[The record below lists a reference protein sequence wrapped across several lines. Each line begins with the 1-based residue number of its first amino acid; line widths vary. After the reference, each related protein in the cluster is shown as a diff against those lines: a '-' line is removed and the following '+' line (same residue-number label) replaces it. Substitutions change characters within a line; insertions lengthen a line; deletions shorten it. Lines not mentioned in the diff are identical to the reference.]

1 MGKQALNNGKKH
13 AIVTSIATKQVGA
26 ELKMAYGSSKRVSAE
41 FGISE
46 QTVKRVWKSYVDQ
59 KRMGV
64 LAPDLSVK
72 FNERGRKS
80 LLTDL
85 MREHVEEILQDYAN
99 IHRYASEEQITQ
111 NLRQM
116 GHETNNSSV
125 HRYLRQMGVI
135 TETLHLKPSL
145 DEKHKLHRLKYV
157 LDKVDKEKSNMWVPQ
172 LVLFEEVDL

>member
-85 MREHVEEILQDYAN
+85 MRERVWPEEWCYRKFLTYKSTSSNKTSFHPRELCSAVEPTCSISLCRPCP
-99 IHRYASEEQITQ
+99 IHTSICAICAS
-111 NLRQM
+111 RQA
-116 GHETNNSSV
+116 
-125 HRYLRQMGVI
+125 
-135 TETLHLKPSL
+135 
-145 DEKHKLHRLKYV
+145 
-157 LDKVDKEKSNMWVPQ
+157 KVSDVEF
-172 LVLFEEVDL
+172 LL

>member
-80 LLTDL
+80 LLTDFCG
-85 MREHVEEILQDYAN
+85 HGSP
-99 IHRYASEEQITQ
+99 SER
-111 NLRQM
+111 LRWQ
-116 GHETNNSSV
+116 GW
-125 HRYLRQMGVI
+125 
-135 TETLHLKPSL
+135 
-145 DEKHKLHRLKYV
+145 V
-157 LDKVDKEKSNMWVPQ
+157 LGSD
-172 LVLFEEVDL
+172 